1 MRYVRNIR
9 GGCTSIEEKGVQSN
23 QPMCGHLQHQG
34 EKKLD
39 GICAIFVKHDFRD
52 MVVGGFCVFAI
63 DCEDA

>member
-1 MRYVRNIR
+1 MRKR
-9 GGCTSIEEKGVQSN
+9 GCSQTN
-23 QPMCGHLQHQG
+23 PMCGHLQHQG

-39 GICAIFVKHDFRD
+39 GICAIFVKRDFRD